1 MRFAVVRSIA
11 LSLAIT
17 GVVATAPAQAQHNP
31 SVDEMIKSLSP
42 TPGGA
47 PTRGIRIG
55 QPPASGTAS
64 APATATASA
73 PSAPAPAPA
82 VSLNVLFA
90 TGSAD
95 LTPEAIQT
103 LDDLGRALTDPA
115 LTAYRF
121 RVEGHTD
128 TVGGRD
134 YNKALSDR
142 RAVAVA
148 DYLAGRFHV
157 DRARLQ
163 PVGMGQEGLMV
174 PTPDHTPEARNRR
187 VLVVNIGS

>member
-1 MRFAVVRSIA
+1 MRFALVRSVA
-11 LSLAIT
+11 LT
-17 GVVATAPAQAQHNP
+17 VGVIGVLTAVPARAQHNP

-42 TPGGA
+42 TPGG
-47 PTRGIRIG
+47 PQTRGIRIG
-55 QPPASGTAS
+55 QP
-64 APATATASA
+64 
-73 PSAPAPAPA
+73 PAPAPA

-90 TGSAD
+90 TGSSE

-103 LDDLGRALTDPA
+103 LNDLGRALTDTA

-121 RVEGHTD
+121 RIEGHTD

-148 DYLAGRFHV
+148 EYLAGRFHV
-157 DRARLQ
+157 DRTRLQ
-163 PVGMGQEGLMV
+163 PIGMGQEGLMV
-174 PTPDHTPEARNRR
+174 PTPDQTPEVRNRR